1 MNDISSAPL
10 EPYAPPPPV
19 VFTSEQSGVI
29 DTLVD
34 HINDDEGQ
42 SDMTLEG
49 PAGTGK
55 STCVQ
60 EMIRRVPHKRVAVT
74 APTNKATRVLREML
88 EASKP
93 GGFCPPCLTI
103 YSLLGVTMLA
113 NGELKHAAKIG
124 DTYDLSDFDV
134 VVVDEAGM
142 LNENMLN
149 HCFQAMIAY
158 PHIKWVFMGDP
169 YQIPPVNESIS
180 PVWKLPN
187 KAVLT
192 KVMRTDNQILTLATH
207 IRGLVAADG
216 GKLILKDDHDE
227 RGGVFVVDSLR
238 EALLADAEAL
248 RAGTSKAIAWKN
260 DTVDRMNFTIRKRLL
275 EHPDDAPWQT
285 TERITLLERAT
296 DFQDEVIAH
305 TDDEGEVV
313 AAEILYHPIYRS
325 ILCWRL
331 TIRNDD
337 DWEYALWVVHDDGKK
352 QYEGQ
357 LEALK
362 QAAYKQHHLW
372 KNFWLFKESF
382 HNVRHAYATTCHR
395 SQGSTYAKAY
405 VDRRDILSNRRFVE
419 ALRCLYVGASRPRY
433 ELYIS

>member
-1 MNDISSAPL
+1 MIQQSPDG
-10 EPYAPPPPV
+10 YAPPPAV
-19 VFTSEQSGVI
+19 KFNGEQVTVI
-29 DTLVD
+29 GSLVE
-34 HINDDEGQ
+34 HINEGEE
-42 SDMTLEG
+42 SEIVLAG

-60 EMIRRVPHKRVAVT
+60 EMIRLVPHKRVVVT

-149 HCFQAMIAY
+149 HCFQAMMAY

-169 YQIPPVNESIS
+169 YQIPPVNETIS
-180 PVWKLPN
+180 PVWNLPN
-187 KAVLT
+187 IVRLT

-207 IRGLVAADG
+207 VRELVAADG
-216 GKLILKDDHDE
+216 GRLVLKDDHDE
-227 RGGVFVVDSLR
+227 RGGVYVVNSLR
-238 EALLADAEAL
+238 DALLADAQAL

-260 DTVDRMNFTIRKRLL
+260 DTVDRMNFTIRHKLL
-275 EHPDDAPWQT
+275 DHPDYMPWQPS
-285 TERITLLERAT
+285 ERITLLERAT
-296 DFQDEVIAH
+296 DFNDDVIAH
-305 TDDEGEVV
+305 TDDEGEVKHV
-313 AAEILYHPIYRS
+313 QAQQHPLYPS
-325 ILCWRL
+325 ILCWRI
-331 TIRNDD
+331 TVETDD
-337 DWEYALWVVHDDGKK
+337 EWAYGLWVVHPDGRK
-352 QYEGQ
+352 QYDLQ

-362 QAAYKQHHLW
+362 QAAYKEHYKW
-372 KNFWLFKESF
+372 KNYWLFKESF

-419 ALRCLYVGASRPRY
+419 ALRCLYVGVSRPRY
-433 ELYIS
+433 ELYVS